1 MHTRAN
7 IRRRLLVLG
16 ASTAVRAPLI
26 SAPLIST
33 SSLISTSFISRAVQ
47 AQPVDLR
54 RKPITLV
61 VPFVPGGGTDSIA
74 RELAKHLSTE
84 LGVSVIVDNKGG
96 AGGAIAAMGVA
107 KAIPDGTTLLFTTS
121 TFITHVA
128 SDPTPTYN
136 PLRDFAPIAM
146 LGRGP
151 LLVVA
156 SKLSGIQTIPQLIK
170 EARANPAGLTY
181 CSAGPA
187 SINHLAAE
195 LFTQMAGISMT
206 HVPYKGSGP
215 ATIDLL
221 AGRIQIFFSTV
232 PTIRSH
238 IREDKVN
245 VLAVTATSRSA
256 MYPTV
261 PTVVESGIA
270 GYDVSTWWGISAPA
284 GTPHETVVALNAA
297 INAVSPALKE
307 RLLNEGA
314 TPVSDSPVFFSKTLE
329 AELKAWKQV
338 ITHK

>member
-1 MHTRAN
+1 MDNRSR
-7 IRRRLLVLG
+7 IRRRLLTFSASAALG
-16 ASTAVRAPLI
+16 AP
-26 SAPLIST
+26 
-33 SSLISTSFISRAVQ
+33 LISTSFISRSVQ
-47 AQPVDLR
+47 AQSVDLR

-84 LGVSVIVDNKGG
+84 LGVTVIVDNKGG

-107 KAIPDGTTLLFTTS
+107 KAVPDGTTLLFTTS
-121 TFITHVA
+121 SFITHAA

-151 LLVVA
+151 LLVVS
-156 SKLSGIQTIPQLIK
+156 SKASGIQSISALIK
-170 EARANPAGLTY
+170 EARANPGGLTY
-181 CSAGPA
+181 CSAGPG

-221 AGRIQIFFSTV
+221 AGRTQIFFSTV

-238 IREDKVN
+238 VREDKVN
-245 VLAVTATSRSA
+245 VLAVTSMSRST
-256 MYPTV
+256 MYPDV
-261 PTVVESGIA
+261 PTVVESGVA
-270 GYDVSTWWGISAPA
+270 DYEVSTWWGVTAPA
-284 GTPHETVVALNAA
+284 GVPQETILALNTV
-297 INAVSPALKE
+297 INLVSPALKD

-314 TPVSDSPVFFSKTLE
+314 TPVSNSPAFFAKTLE
-329 AELKAWKQV
+329 AELTAWK
-338 ITHK
+338 

>member
-1 MHTRAN
+1 MHSRVA
-7 IRRRLLVLG
+7 IRRGLLVLG
-16 ASTAVRAPLI
+16 ASATVNAPLVTAPLI
-26 SAPLIST
+26 GSA
-33 SSLISTSFISRAVQ
+33 FVARAVQ
-47 AQPVDLR
+47 AQPLDLR

-61 VPFVPGGGTDSIA
+61 VPFVPGGGTDSLA

-107 KAIPDGTTLLFTTS
+107 KAVPDGTTLLFTTS
-121 TFITHVA
+121 TFITHAA

-136 PLRDFAPIAM
+136 PLRDFAAVAM

-151 LLVVA
+151 LLVVS
-156 SKLSGIQTIPQLIK
+156 SKASGIHSVSQLIK
-170 EARANPAGLTY
+170 EARANPGGLTY
-181 CSAGPA
+181 CSAGPG

-238 IREDKVN
+238 VREEKVN
-245 VLAVTATSRSA
+245 VLAVTTLSRSA
-256 MYPTV
+256 MYPAV
-261 PTVVESGIA
+261 PTVMESGLA
-270 GYDVSTWWGISAPA
+270 GYDVSTWWGITAPA
-284 GTPHETVVALNAA
+284 GVPQETLVALNAA
-297 INAVSPALKE
+297 MNAVSPALKE

-314 TPVSDSPVFFSKTLE
+314 TPISDSPAFFAKTLE
-329 AELKAWKQV
+329 TELKAWRQV
-338 ITHK
+338 MHPN